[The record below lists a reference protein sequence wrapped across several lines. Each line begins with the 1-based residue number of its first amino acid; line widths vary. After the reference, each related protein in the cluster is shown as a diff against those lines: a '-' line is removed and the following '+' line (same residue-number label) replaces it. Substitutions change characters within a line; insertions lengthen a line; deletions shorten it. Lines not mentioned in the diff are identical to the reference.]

1 MERWDTKK
9 RRKQEGQSLIAAWI
23 EPVRAALS
31 QKKQP
36 QIWDFAE
43 EVSAQRGQAG
53 TEWWANQTDPAIVMN
68 LQAGQALA
76 NAGEW
81 LWERKDA
88 KAPTGRT
95 WLEELTTSMDPTVAM
110 NLQTG
115 QALADFAGKLEPF
128 LFDESRVGQLVN
140 TKNPQQKVYEKAAQV
155 LGAEEEEGVLQK
167 RRFQPETETWN
178 DPFGIAPDDPRWFSR
193 WKVQDKLN
201 AYYDAPVPSYDPD
214 DPRDYEVRE
223 SEWKQHLNAL
233 QEQYSELSDSV
244 QDDKQAAM
252 EAFLGPEGMEAVQ
265 RQRREILEPFRGSAN
280 YEILCKDY
288 DDITPEEYG
297 RLSLDEVHALNQV
310 QAVLRNQAED
320 TLAEY
325 LSLEQILATDFTSD
339 GEWKAIAQEKAQNL
353 WQQTRRSTQQELEEM
368 LDQPGMRR
376 EMNKTMSGLMPGT
389 EAYEREL
396 REFILNHF
404 SPDSELYT
412 AALLYRLTEAKT
424 GTDLDAAV
432 LGFDHTLASLPE
444 SSIYL
449 GSEFLGSGQ
458 EAQRVEDN
466 WAISDMAAQ
475 QSPLGYGSG
484 ALLGN
489 GILYAFPGRLAEWGA
504 QRVLY
509 PLAGIPGGAFFTS
522 LMGQSASD
530 LLIGSSETIARG
542 VQQGMSADEIGWT
555 LLEQQGGNLVQNLA
569 MKGLE
574 DLLRYRYPGQALD
587 IEYNLPD
594 NGNKLLYE
602 PPKSATWDSPETLQ
616 SLNRINGY
624 LQGGDSFENVLD
636 DYAQIY
642 AVNVHSNKKWSWE
655 KNVPGGQATKGK
667 RQQIKARAVELGLIP
682 DVQVQQQP
690 GMKFGVADFRSAGL
704 VRMTVELPED
714 MWKLSN
720 AEQFKWL
727 DAQIENRPAGYVWHH
742 SEIPGRME
750 LVPYGVHNIVAHNG
764 GRSPG
769 MWAYI
774 PK

>member
-223 SEWKQHLNAL
+223 SEWQQRVNAL
-233 QEQYSELSDSV
+233 EEQYDELTGSM

-252 EAFLGPEGMEAVQ
+252 EAVLGPEGMEAVQ

-325 LSLEQILATDFTSD
+325 LSLEQILSIDFSSD

-475 QSPLGYGSG
+475 QSPLGYGFG
-484 ALLGN
+484 ALAGN

-509 PLAGIPGGAFFTS
+509 PLAGVPGGTFFTS

-587 IEYNLPD
+587 IANDLEDTGSNSADFLPKAELLEPLVNGPYIRNGNPYGRVGVKGKAKDRMREFLYWRDVGSDGILRDPNTGEVIPWKPGQPANGVVDIGHKSGRSYHSVFEKYRKRLISLEEFRAGEYDPD
-594 NGNKLLYE
+594 NFQL
-602 PPKSATWDSPETLQ
+602 
-616 SLNRINGY
+616 
-624 LQGGDSFENVLD
+624 
-636 DYAQIY
+636 
-642 AVNVHSNKKWSWE
+642 
-655 KNVPGGQATKGK
+655 
-667 RQQIKARAVELGLIP
+667 
-682 DVQVQQQP
+682 
-690 GMKFGVADFRSAGL
+690 
-704 VRMTVELPED
+704 ELPR
-714 MWKLSN
+714 SN
-720 AEQFKWL
+720 
-727 DAQIENRPAGYVWHH
+727 R
-742 SEIPGRME
+742 GRK
-750 LVPYGVHNIVAHNG
+750 HDIN
-764 GRSPG
+764 
-769 MWAYI
+769 
-774 PK
+774 

>member
-1 MERWDTKK
+1 M
-9 RRKQEGQSLIAAWI
+9 
-23 EPVRAALS
+23 
-31 QKKQP
+31 
-36 QIWDFAE
+36 
-43 EVSAQRGQAG
+43 
-53 TEWWANQTDPAIVMN
+53 DPA
-68 LQAGQALA
+68 
-76 NAGEW
+76 
-81 LWERKDA
+81 
-88 KAPTGRT
+88 
-95 WLEELTTSMDPTVAM
+95 VAM

-128 LFDESRVGQLVN
+128 LFDESRVGQLVDR
-140 TKNPQQKVYEKAAQV
+140 KSPQQKIYERATRKVPVVVEAINSV
-155 LGAEEEEGVLQK
+155 LFGAGEEEKSGLTSIVDDEN
-167 RRFQPETETWN
+167 E
-178 DPFGIAPDDPRWFSR
+178 PFAIDPDDPRRIELWEA
-193 WKVQDKLN
+193 QEKLHN
-201 AYYDAPVPSYDPD
+201 LYNDPEPIYDPD
-214 DPRDYEVRE
+214 DPRDYAVRE
-223 SEWKQHLNAL
+223 REWKQHLNAL

-297 RLSLDEVHALNQV
+297 RLSLDEVRALDQV

-325 LSLEQILATDFTSD
+325 LSLEQILSIDFSSD

-432 LGFDHTLASLPE
+432 WGFDHTLASLPE

-509 PLAGIPGGAFFTS
+509 PLAGVPGGTFFTS

-530 LLIGSSETIARG
+530 VLIQSSETIARG

-569 MKGLE
+569 MRGLE

-616 SLNRINGY
+616 SLDRINGY